1 MFLHG
6 TERRTLVTLLPVGT
20 RGEPGTVLWERLQRV
35 FDYSEPFL
43 GSHSHNYQ
51 LQQRV
56 LAVAYHLSVT
66 DSSHCPLFSDFR
78 VVAC

>member
-6 TERRTLVTLLPVGT
+6 TESRTLVTLLPVGT

-43 GSHSHNYQ
+43 GLRSHNYQ

-56 LAVAYHLSVT
+56 LAVAYRLSVT
-66 DSSHCPLFSDFR
+66 DSSHCPLFFR
-78 VVAC
+78 F